1 MSLHTTVLVFLC
13 FLLQWA
19 VSQRSWKQLVSAG
32 VWFDYFGWSCVEP
45 RVGQVDPCGCFH
57 LRMCYEGSRKG
68 KCICFHPELVEEK
81 IEV

>member
-1 MSLHTTVLVFLC
+1 MLLHTTVLVFLC

-45 RVGQVDPCGCFH
+45 GVGVHDP
-57 LRMCYEGSRKG
+57 RGSLTTWDSLLLTIQISEKMDKSY
-68 KCICFHPELVEEK
+68 KCIS
-81 IEV
+81 I